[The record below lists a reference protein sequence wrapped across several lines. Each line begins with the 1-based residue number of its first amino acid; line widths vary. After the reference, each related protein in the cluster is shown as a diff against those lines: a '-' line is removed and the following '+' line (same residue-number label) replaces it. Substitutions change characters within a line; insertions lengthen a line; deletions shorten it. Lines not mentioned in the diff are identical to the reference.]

1 MKSAFGALTN
11 PERADLVS
19 ATADL
24 SSHRALERLQAKMK
38 EDSEGS
44 QILKDMP
51 RVNSTTWNFD
61 DLLTLP
67 ENSFGHV
74 YASHMSA
81 QGLNNDDRP
90 LVKYVSNPEHAYIL
104 QRYKETHDITHVL
117 LDYGITV
124 SEEIAIKWFEMI
136 QTELP
141 MNALASFVGPLNLI
155 LIQRDMQQMNKLT

>member
-1 MKSAFGALTN
+1 MN

-24 SSHRALERLQAKMK
+24 SSHRALERLEAKMK
-38 EDSEGS
+38 ADEEGA
-44 QILKDMP
+44 QILKDKP

-67 ENSFGHV
+67 ERSFGYQ
-74 YASHMSA
+74 YAFYMNG
-81 QGLNNDDRP
+81 QGLTTDRP

-104 QRYKETHDITHVL
+104 QRYKETHDMTHKL
-117 LDYGITV
+117 MGYGITV

-141 MNALASFVGPLNLI
+141 MNALASFVGPVNLI
-155 LIQRDMQQMNKLT
+155 LL